1 MLDSYVLK
9 RQFNQHYTLSTPQ
22 ISKMSM
28 KLFSLSQGWRM
39 ERSPRLLFS
48 RTGDLTL
55 PFYQISLF
63 PVLVSANLDLLS
75 SVVKYTLGFFLYYYF
90 FPLFFLITRLKS
102 RVPLR
107 RAVKVYQIL
116 YLECCQHDDILKTTF
131 SAEMKPPNLTRRR
144 LTVEC
149 LTSLTT
155 ANYKPRFPTD
165 PNSPRALHVSPTLRY
180 VPAK

>member
-1 MLDSYVLK
+1 MKPPLIVFPHGGPHSA
-9 RQFNQHYTLSTPQ
+9 FLSD
-22 ISKMSM
+22 
-28 KLFSLSQGWRM
+28 FSLS
-39 ERSPRLLFS
+39 
-48 RTGDLTL
+48 
-55 PFYQISLF
+55 
-63 PVLVSANLDLLS
+63 SACLC
-75 SVVKYTLGFFLYYYF
+75 KLGFAILGGKVYFGFFFCIITF
-90 FPLFFLITRLKS
+90 FPFFFLITRLKS
-102 RVPLR
+102 RVLLR